1 MGRALLV
8 IDLTAELVIIV
19 PLVCRIIL
27 WRATRASLAAVKSI
41 LGSVLQSSN
50 VHNTARGY

>member
-19 PLVCRIIL
+19 PLLCRIIL
-27 WRATRASLAAVKSI
+27 
-41 LGSVLQSSN
+41 
-50 VHNTARGY
+50 